1 MTLAAGATRPPQSV
15 DDLLRRWV
23 GYQVVHV
30 RTAPSTAS
38 KRYDALC
45 RVWTDCADCGLFH
58 SDPDKVALHFYGGR
72 AAGRERQRAMRTLAT
87 SIEDFRH
94 WHTTMS
100 NRGEV

>member
-1 MTLAAGATRPPQSV
+1 MTLAAGSSRPPQAV
-15 DDLLRRWV
+15 DDLIRRWV

-30 RTAPSTAS
+30 KTAPSTAS

-45 RVWTDCADCGLFH
+45 RVWSDCGDHGLFTA
-58 SDPDKVALHFYGGR
+58 DPDKVALHFYGGR
-72 AAGRERQRAMRTLAT
+72 AACRERQRAMRILAA
-87 SIEDFRH
+87 SIEDFRA

>member
-1 MTLAAGATRPPQSV
+1 MTLAAGSPRPPQSV

-45 RVWTDCADCGLFH
+45 RVWTDCHDRGLFVD
-58 SDPDKVALHFYGGR
+58 DPDRVALHFFGGR